1 MSSATQTVLTKGIS
15 GGGGLLKPANNALI
29 GFEYDPAMGKTTFRL
44 KVNLSQIRDNS
55 IENLARNYFI
65 IEDHTIHVLV
75 DGKTGEVGLSGTV
88 EDGQAQ
94 ALFEDLTT
102 LASQKGVVFKG
113 MYLSMETLISS
124 FPSLTPSFPRK
135 RESRELDSRF
145 RGNDGEKRNDGKTGE
160 SQKAILTFNGRELI
174 LRTAAKDIVLKEGD
188 VSRLA
193 KAVGLIQGNAA
204 FQNSVA
210 EIRAGENRSGDT
222 GVLDVKF
229 ELSLESSEVQNSLM
243 DLVKNRAGDPSLED
257 ILIPLSILQNK
268 IGSGDLKNVLLTLQ
282 FDSQGEGALVVSLK
296 DDATLPQDWRE
307 SLTESGAER
316 FIDSKGIARFT
327 FKLNRDG
334 SLQASNLRSD
344 LVGSGQI
351 ITAASDVIVA
361 GVKFDAQ
368 GEKVRVNEGTSPY
381 GYLVVSHISQP
392 NGKPISVAGNFS
404 AQKIY
409 SDMKLSGLTNSA
421 PIHRLSLEGM
431 AVNYADR
438 AGQRGTIPYE
448 VKVVVGL
455 PPQNFWQSLWTTPK
469 KLVVDTGQ
477 GEVLIRR
484 EFSVGSVVSIGVDI
498 PNGHVSKVS
507 NNSGD
512 EVVHFIAPAQNQT
525 LLTIANP
532 VYNVVGK
539 ISSAQSLIVW
549 NKEKS
554 GMKDAELF
562 GVTFT
567 LDTGIVGQ
575 VEKASSARLYDGQ
588 GRVIQ
593 NMMDILMGTLAAAN
607 SDLRIHVHSP
617 SPQPQEGEGI
627 KTMPQVQERLK
638 MVALHSED
646 APTSRIGSAEPSNIT
661 DGSLGGLIHVV
672 GDKVYMDS
680 RGNQPSEIYK
690 GMGMDP
696 SKVEINLDGRMVVE
710 LGTTDGKKIFGGE
723 KVFQVNRLSE
733 SGQNVTVSVTQAQ
746 WTLVGDRIAITGGLF
761 DGQRFGIELGGSGEK
776 GEVPQ
781 NVQTVARVHSVKNNM
796 AFVSGRVEMRDG
808 QFLLNGGQLT
818 LETGVEVVGL
828 KAVGGEWTVKFGGPG
843 GNISLVVSPD
853 GQGYLE
859 KKGENGTTTR
869 ITGRYVTGEHIGLL
883 TNLKKNELGFEG
895 QGFIGAI
902 NQVTYE
908 KLDSKGVR
916 TGKGSVLN
924 VLSERDVFIGTFNGE
939 VESPRLTTYDPSG
952 ERKNV
957 LALSQFEETDLSGK
971 TKMVPAGTVV
981 SVFKSG
987 NRLDGVTPGGVR
999 SGDVAQSQ
1007 FDRVPGGRFQL
1018 RALYFKEGY
1027 KLGGA
1032 KGDSA
1037 THAVIARNKGDIA
1050 LSFMNDEET
1059 VSVFVGAVKNGRAG
1073 GWINSGYSSI
1083 TIGDKKSGNYTV
1095 QRRIGNTTLSSDQ
1108 IEILKYLGIEH
1119 ADETYV
1125 KAAKSPNGTRLES
1138 VVRYDYKAPVSPSFR
1153 LLPPSFRRKPES
1165 SRRKS
1170 VLDSRFRGN
1179 DVKNRGEFI
1188 PAIKITY
1195 LTNGDLNFIN
1205 LSSSK
1210 KKDWEILEYRKKD
1223 GSAVIRSANG
1233 KSSALLSRDGSIQKL
1248 ILNGR
1253 EVNLK
1258 QFAVSK
1264 EESSKDT

>member
-1 MSSATQTVLTKGIS
+1 MSAAPEGAKTPGMKRLEVNLKQARSVFGNSFREAFDSKLGQGLVLDGKTVLVRSSAGKMVALTAKDLPSSQASKMFGIFKENFTRSNVEIRFGVGKEGKSSVTRAKFDLAIQSNSDKSKIALLTQNSDDDTREPLKILQDKLTKLDLKDQEIQISLEYGQEDRSALIVSMNETTLEKSEDLKSWKESLEDQGIQTTSVGGVKRYTFAITKEGNVQSASLHARLEGSNREIRVSRDISIGGFLNENFKNGYLPQSVELAKDPSTGKNKVRGTVQFGALSSATQTVLTKGIS

-160 SQKAILTFNGRELI
+160 SQKAILTFNGREL
-174 LRTAAKDIVLKEGD
+174 GD

-282 FDSQGEGALVVSLK
+282 FDSQGKGALVVSLK

-361 GVKFDAQ
+361 GVKFVAQ

-381 GYLVVSHISQP
+381 GYLVFSHISQP

-477 GEVLIRR
+477 GDILIRR

-512 EVVHFIAPAQNQT
+512 EVAHFVAPAQNQT
-525 LLTIANP
+525 LLTVTNP

-539 ISSAQSLIVW
+539 MVGAQSLIVW

-567 LDTGIVGQ
+567 LDTGIIGQ

-723 KVFQVNRLSE
+723 KVFQVNRLGE
-733 SGQNVTVSVTQAQ
+733 LGKNVTVSVTQAQ

-776 GEVPQ
+776 GEAPQ

-883 TNLKKNELGFEG
+883 TSLKKNELGFEG

-902 NQVTYE
+902 NQVIYE
-908 KLDSKGVR
+908 KFDAKGTR
-916 TGKGSVLN
+916 TGKSSVLN
-924 VLSERDVFIGTFNGE
+924 VLSERDVFMGTFSGDS
-939 VESPRLTTYDPSG
+939 ESPRLTTY
-952 ERKNV
+952 N
-957 LALSQFEETDLSGK
+957 
-971 TKMVPAGTVV
+971 
-981 SVFKSG
+981 
-987 NRLDGVTPGGVR
+987 
-999 SGDVAQSQ
+999 
-1007 FDRVPGGRFQL
+1007 
-1018 RALYFKEGY
+1018 
-1027 KLGGA
+1027 
-1032 KGDSA
+1032 
-1037 THAVIARNKGDIA
+1037 
-1050 LSFMNDEET
+1050 
-1059 VSVFVGAVKNGRAG
+1059 
-1073 GWINSGYSSI
+1073 
-1083 TIGDKKSGNYTV
+1083 
-1095 QRRIGNTTLSSDQ
+1095 
-1108 IEILKYLGIEH
+1108 
-1119 ADETYV
+1119 
-1125 KAAKSPNGTRLES
+1125 
-1138 VVRYDYKAPVSPSFR
+1138 
-1153 LLPPSFRRKPES
+1153 
-1165 SRRKS
+1165 
-1170 VLDSRFRGN
+1170 
-1179 DVKNRGEFI
+1179 
-1188 PAIKITY
+1188 
-1195 LTNGDLNFIN
+1195 
-1205 LSSSK
+1205 
-1210 KKDWEILEYRKKD
+1210 
-1223 GSAVIRSANG
+1223 ANG
-1233 KSSALLSRDGSIQKL
+1233 
-1248 ILNGR
+1248 
-1253 EVNLK
+1253 E
-1258 QFAVSK
+1258 
-1264 EESSKDT
+1264 